1 MQKVMCL
8 IEKTLSWS
16 VFCFCK
22 VGGRQMWIFTTI
34 LKKIEDLRATHNHPN
49 FDFDHINKLMANASK
64 LYVEAGNE
72 TPETIKNQNKE
83 LASWLERWS

>member
-1 MQKVMCL
+1 
-8 IEKTLSWS
+8 
-16 VFCFCK
+16 
-22 VGGRQMWIFTTI
+22 MWIFTYAYTTL
-34 LKKIEDLRATHNHPN
+34 LKKIEALRTIPNNPN